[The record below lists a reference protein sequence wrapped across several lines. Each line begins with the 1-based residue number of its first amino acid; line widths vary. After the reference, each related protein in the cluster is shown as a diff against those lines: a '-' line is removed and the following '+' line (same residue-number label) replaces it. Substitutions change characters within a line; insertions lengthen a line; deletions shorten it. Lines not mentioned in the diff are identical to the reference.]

1 MRSGSQAL
9 CLKNGA
15 CQPRFPSGVDMSPG
29 VGALHFQSNNWG
41 SQQAEWVFSF
51 SLSFSCHTGLL
62 GSNIWSLAHPLVSPH
77 PCSSPCSRFLSLP
90 NTCLQTQ
97 RLWPCLQLQDS
108 LPRPVLLGRKGHEIL
123 LSFLPESPESPRF
136 LFPSYV
142 TSLHT
147 AGINKGSS
155 THKL

>member
-1 MRSGSQAL
+1 MGPANPGFLQELTCHRALEPCISRAITGVPSKRSEF
-9 CLKNGA
+9 
-15 CQPRFPSGVDMSPG
+15 FPSLS
-29 VGALHFQSNNWG
+29 LFQLPHW
-41 SQQAEWVFSF
+41 APWLKYLVT
-51 SLSFSCHTGLL
+51 CT
-62 GSNIWSLAHPLVSPH
+62 AVVSPH

-123 LSFLPESPESPRF
+123 LSFLPESPDSPRF